1 MQSALNLLE
10 QGGHNMATL
19 KQLIMANSTGITGNY
34 EAIAAKLNAPTSIAN
49 PVTAAPQVAAPVS
62 LKQVM
67 ALVPAAEMVQVYKVM
82 PQLIPDLRNAIDNN
96 DREYMAVLLTIAA
109 TSTVIS
115 AATVTKLQTLL
126 GSTAP
131 DPTWSA
137 TVAGPSLAAA
147 AGLGTVTAAMVQ
159 RELN

>member
-1 MQSALNLLE
+1 MT
-10 QGGHNMATL
+10 TL
-19 KQLIMANSTGITGNY
+19 KQLIAQHATNLGDNY
-34 EAIAAKLNAPTSIAN
+34 QAIADKLNAPTTIVN
-49 PVTAAPQVAAPVS
+49 PVAAAPQVAAPVS

-67 ALVPAAEMVQVYKVM
+67 ALVPAAEMVQVYKIM

-126 GSTAP
+126 GSTVP
-131 DPTWSA
+131 DPAWSA
-137 TVAGPSLAAA
+137 TVAGPSLASA
-147 AGLGTVTAAMVQ
+147 AGFGTVTAAMVQ

>member
-19 KQLIMANSTGITGNY
+19 KQLITANSTGITGNY
-34 EAIAAKLNAPTSIAN
+34 EAIAARLNAPTSIAN
-49 PVTAAPQVAAPVS
+49 PVKVAPQVAAS
-62 LKQVM
+62 IALKQIM

-96 DREYMAVLLTIAA
+96 DRDYMAVLLTIAA
-109 TSTVIS
+109 TATVIS
-115 AATVTKLQTLL
+115 AATVAKLQTLL
-126 GSTAP
+126 GATVA

-137 TVAGPSLAAA
+137 TVAGPSLASA
-147 AGLGTVTAAMVQ
+147 AGFGVITPAMVQ
-159 RELN
+159 AAVN

>member
-1 MQSALNLLE
+1 MDLKTLIKTHAANL
-10 QGGHNMATL
+10 GD
-19 KQLIMANSTGITGNY
+19 NY
-34 EAIAAKLNAPTSIAN
+34 QAIADKLNAPTTIVN
-49 PVTAAPQVAAPVS
+49 PVAAAPQVASQVS

-67 ALVPAAEMVQVYKVM
+67 SLVPATEMVQVYKVM

-96 DREYMAVLLTIAA
+96 DRDYMAVLLTIAA

-126 GSTAP
+126 GSTVP

-137 TVAGPSLAAA
+137 TVAGPSLASA

>member
-1 MQSALNLLE
+1 MT
-10 QGGHNMATL
+10 TL
-19 KQLIMANSTGITGNY
+19 KQLIAQHATNLGDNY
-34 EAIAAKLNAPTSIAN
+34 QAIADKLNAPTTIVN
-49 PVTAAPQVAAPVS
+49 PVAAAPQVAAPVS

-67 ALVPAAEMVQVYKVM
+67 ALVPAAEMVQVYKIM

-126 GSTAP
+126 GSTVP

-147 AGLGTVTAAMVQ
+147 AGLGVITAAMVQ

>member
-1 MQSALNLLE
+1 MDLKTLIKTHAANL
-10 QGGHNMATL
+10 GD
-19 KQLIMANSTGITGNY
+19 NY
-34 EAIAAKLNAPTSIAN
+34 QAIADKLNAPTTIAN
-49 PVTAAPQVAAPVS
+49 SVAAAPQVAAPVS

-126 GSTAP
+126 GSTVP

>member
-1 MQSALNLLE
+1 MQSALNLLAR
-10 QGGHNMATL
+10 GDHNMATL
-19 KQLIMANSTGITGNY
+19 KQLIAANSTGITGNY
-34 EAIAAKLNAPTSIAN
+34 EAIAARLNAPTSIAN

-126 GSTAP
+126 GSTVP
-131 DPTWSA
+131 DPSWSA
-137 TVAGPSLAAA
+137 TVAGPSIASA
-147 AGLGTVTAAMVQ
+147 AGFGTITAAMVQ

>member
-1 MQSALNLLE
+1 
-10 QGGHNMATL
+10 MATL
-19 KQLIMANSTGITGNY
+19 KQLITANSTGITGNY
-34 EAIAAKLNAPTSIAN
+34 EAIAARLNAPTTIAN
-49 PVTAAPQVAAPVS
+49 PVAVAPQVAAPVT
-62 LKQVM
+62 LKQIM

-126 GSTAP
+126 GSTVP

>member
-1 MQSALNLLE
+1 MT
-10 QGGHNMATL
+10 TL
-19 KQLIMANSTGITGNY
+19 KQLIAQHATNLGDNY
-34 EAIAAKLNAPTSIAN
+34 QAIADKLNAPTTIVN
-49 PVTAAPQVAAPVS
+49 PVAAAPQVAAPVS

-67 ALVPAAEMVQVYKVM
+67 ALVPATEMVQVYKQL

-126 GSTAP
+126 GSTVP

-159 RELN
+159 KELN

>member
-1 MQSALNLLE
+1 
-10 QGGHNMATL
+10 MATL

-34 EAIAAKLNAPTSIAN
+34 EAIAAKLNAPTTIAN
-49 PVTAAPQVAAPVS
+49 PVTAAPQVAAPIA
-62 LKQVM
+62 LKQIM
-67 ALVPAAEMVQVYKVM
+67 ALVPAAEMVQVYKIM

-126 GSTAP
+126 GSTVP

-147 AGLGTVTAAMVQ
+147 AGLGVITAAMVQ
-159 RELN
+159 REPN

>member
-34 EAIAAKLNAPTSIAN
+34 EAIAAKLNAPTTIAN
-49 PVTAAPQVAAPVS
+49 PVAAAPQVAAPVS

-67 ALVPAAEMVQVYKVM
+67 ALVPAAEMVQVYKIM

-126 GSTAP
+126 GSTVP

-147 AGLGTVTAAMVQ
+147 AGLGVITAAMVQ

>member
-1 MQSALNLLE
+1 MT
-10 QGGHNMATL
+10 TL
-19 KQLIMANSTGITGNY
+19 KQLITANSAGLGDNY
-34 EAIAAKLNAPTSIAN
+34 QAIAARLNAPTSIVN
-49 PVTAAPQVAAPVS
+49 PVAAAPQVAAPVS

-67 ALVPAAEMVQVYKVM
+67 ALVPAAEMVQVYKIM

-115 AATVTKLQTLL
+115 AATVAKLQALL
-126 GSTAP
+126 GSTVP
-131 DPTWSA
+131 DPTWST
-137 TVAGPSLAAA
+137 TVAGPSLASA
-147 AGLGTVTAAMVQ
+147 AGFGTVTAAMVQ

>member
-1 MQSALNLLE
+1 MQSALNLLAR
-10 QGGHNMATL
+10 GDHNMTTL
-19 KQLIMANSTGITGNY
+19 KQLITANSTGITGNY
-34 EAIAAKLNAPTSIAN
+34 EAIAARLNAPTSIAN

-67 ALVPAAEMVQVYKVM
+67 ALVPAAEMVQVYKIM

-109 TSTVIS
+109 TATVIS

-126 GSTAP
+126 GSTVA
-131 DPTWSA
+131 DPSWSA
-137 TVAGPSLAAA
+137 TVAGPSLASA

>member
-1 MQSALNLLE
+1 
-10 QGGHNMATL
+10 MATL
-19 KQLIMANSTGITGNY
+19 KQLIAANSTGITGNY
-34 EAIAAKLNAPTSIAN
+34 EAIAAKLNAPTTIVN
-49 PVTAAPQVAAPVS
+49 PVATAPQVASPVS

-67 ALVPAAEMVQVYKVM
+67 ALVPATEMVQVYKQL
-82 PQLIPDLRNAIDNN
+82 PQLIPDLKSAIDTN
-96 DREYMAVLLTIAA
+96 DRDYMAVLLTIAA

-126 GSTAP
+126 GSTVP

-137 TVAGPSLAAA
+137 TVAGPSLASA